1 MIENGCGQRSES
13 PEKCFVPSSL
23 ASKFFVDVLLPPL
36 TGLFIVAAISI
47 PWHYTGFSWGLRFC
61 CEHKRSLA
69 DAPLKKRHAKKLV
82 TKWGGEP
89 VLDGT

>member
-1 MIENGCGQRSES
+1 MVENGCGQRSES

-47 PWHYTGFSWGLRFC
+47 PWHYTGFSCGLRFC
-61 CEHKRSLA
+61 CERKRFLM
-69 DAPLKKRHAKKLV
+69 DVPMKKRHAKKLI
-82 TKWGGEP
+82 TKWHGKP